1 METGLIVEDVL
12 DRDASY
18 DGVFHVMNK
27 GANLAIGLV
36 AVGGVAA
43 SKVRR

>member
-1 METGLIVEDVL
+1 MENGRL
-12 DRDASY
+12 DLLSRMSWIPHN
-18 DGVFHVMNK
+18 GVFHVNDK

-43 SKVRR
+43 SKVRW